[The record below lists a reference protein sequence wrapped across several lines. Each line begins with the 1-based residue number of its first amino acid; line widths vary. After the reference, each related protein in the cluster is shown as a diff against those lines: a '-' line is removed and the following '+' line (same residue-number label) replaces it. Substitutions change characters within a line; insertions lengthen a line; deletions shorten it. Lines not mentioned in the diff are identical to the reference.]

1 MKNRLETA
9 HPYMANSVPA
19 IKEAMLRA
27 IGVATVEELF
37 EQIPAEHRLKSP
49 LDLPP
54 ALPSESELRRHV
66 LDHLRRNETCEDN
79 LSFIGGGC
87 WQHHVPA
94 VCDEI
99 AGRAEMMTSVWGTP
113 YSDHGRNQAWFE
125 FASLLG
131 ELVGCEVV
139 GQPVYSWGYAA
150 GHAIRMAARL
160 TGRRR
165 VLLPRLIDP
174 ERLSVIRNLCE
185 PKEMTSHIDI
195 VEIGFDARTG
205 LLDLADLEAKLS
217 EEAAAVYFDCPSH
230 LGLIESHGAE
240 IAALAR
246 CHGAEVIVGADPIS
260 LGVLEAPPVYGA
272 DIVVGPMQP
281 LGIHMNTGG
290 GVGGFIATRDEAR
303 YVHEYPTLLISLAR
317 TPREEWAFALS
328 CAHQTSYGLREEG
341 KDWTGNSV
349 NNWAIVNAVYLSLM
363 GPAGMRELGELILQR
378 ANYAARELAAIDG
391 VALRFSGPLF
401 KEFVLDYA
409 GTGKSVAAI
418 NEGLRRHGIFGG
430 RGLGDLGGDLGSDFE
445 TCALTCVTEIHSQ
458 ADIDRFAEAL
468 AEEAA
473 R

>member
-19 IKEAMLRA
+19 IKEAMLRQ
-27 IGVATVEELF
+27 IGAADIEELF
-37 EQIPAEHRLKSP
+37 EQIPADHRLKSP
-49 LDLPP
+49 LDLP
-54 ALPSESELRRHV
+54 AAMPSESELRRHV
-66 LDHLRRNETCEDN
+66 LEQLGRNATCEEN

-99 AGRAEMMTSVWGTP
+99 AGRAEMMTSVWGSP
-113 YSDHGRNQAWFE
+113 ASDHGRSQAWFE
-125 FASLLG
+125 FASLVG

-160 TGRRR
+160 TGRRE

-185 PKEMTSHIDI
+185 PPEMANHIGI
-195 VEIGFDARTG
+195 VEIGFDAEIG
-205 LLDLADLEAKLS
+205 LLDLGDLEAKIS
-217 EEAAAVYFDCPSH
+217 DRTAAVYFDVPSYA
-230 LGLIESHGAE
+230 GLIEAQGAE

-246 CHGAEVIVGADPIS
+246 RHGAQTVVGVDPIS
-260 LGVLEAPPVYGA
+260 LGVLAAPPSYGA
-272 DIVVGPMQP
+272 DIVVGTMQP

-303 YVHEYPTLLISLAR
+303 YVHEYPTLLISIAR
-317 TPREEWAFALS
+317 TPRDEWGFGLS

-349 NNWAIVNAVYLSLM
+349 NNWAIVNAVYLALM
-363 GPAGMRELGELILQR
+363 GPEGMREVGELILQR
-378 ANYAARELAAIDG
+378 ANYAARRLAAIDG
-391 VALRFSGPLF
+391 IDLRFSGPLF

-418 NEGLRRHGIFGG
+418 NAGLRHHGIFGG
-430 RGLGDLGGDLGSDFE
+430 RGLGALGREFE
-445 TCALTCVTEIHSQ
+445 SCALTCVTEIHTQ
-458 ADIDRFAEAL
+458 ADIDRFADSL